1 MRLIN
6 FLLIFTALLLI
17 SCSSVQ
23 TQNRKERELQNKYI
37 DYEILQIS
45 RNNNFVNLKLIV
57 KVPINKLVFEKKT
70 NYFESNLTL
79 DVIVNDFN
87 NKIIFS
93 NSWNEKITRNYY
105 DETKNLEKIIL
116 SHELSLEVGDYK
128 INLLINDFENHINW
142 VKSSDFSVEEQNGL
156 SDINILY
163 KENSTYHFYK
173 DNTNIEDL
181 DTLWIAFQISSPD
194 KSNVKLLYEFVNNN
208 TEEKIFLKD
217 ENDKKFDVVLF
228 KEENKNASNKIV
240 YKDEIEIKKIND
252 EEVKYL
258 PIPIIDDY
266 FNLLK
271 ISLNYDGQIRHK
283 SLNFNNV
290 LVYQYDYSILFGP
303 MYYLLQYE
311 YVDFEELSNEDKWEF
326 VEKYWIDVEK
336 NKNDNGEMLKEFYK
350 RTLYANENFKFLSTQ
365 GWDTDRGR
373 IYIIHGSP
381 DEIDHEFNNQG
392 EFEIWMYKNNK
403 KFIFINRYGYY
414 ELYQ

>member
-6 FLLIFTALLLI
+6 FSLIFTALILI

-45 RNNNFVNLKLIV
+45 RNDNFVNLKLIV

-105 DETKNLEKIIL
+105 EETKNLEKIIL

-142 VKSSDFSVEEQNGL
+142 IKSSDFSVEEQNGL

-173 DNTNIEDL
+173 DNKNIEDL

-194 KSNVKLLYEFVNNN
+194 KSNVKLLYEFVNND
-208 TEEKIFLKD
+208 TEEKNFLKD
-217 ENDKKFDVVLF
+217 ENNRKFDVILF

-283 SLNFNNV
+283 NLNFNNV

-311 YVDFEELSNEDKWEF
+311 YVDFEELSDEDKWEF